1 MSNIN
6 KKTPEEITSCKRENA
21 PRIKSILKKV
31 HAGTLAVSVAVN
43 SLLAISC
50 GDTTSDPRDKITMT
64 GGEGGS
70 AGEIGQGGTAG
81 MDEKATAGQGGEGGS
96 EVDEGSMGPEVDE
109 GSMGPEVD
117 EGSMGPE
124 PQGSLGPD
132 GQ

>member
-1 MSNIN
+1 MSEVN
-6 KKTPEEITSCKRENA
+6 KSPEEISSCKRENA

-50 GDTTSDPRDKITMT
+50 GDTTSDSQDKVFYTD
-64 GGEGGS
+64 GEGGA
-70 AGEIGQGGTAG
+70 AGEAGQGGTAG
-81 MDEKATAGQGGEGGS
+81 VENKATAGQGGEGGT
-96 EVDEGSMGPEVDE
+96 EVDE